1 MCPCEYPDGV
11 AIWQQY
17 FMGYLSL
24 QELAI
29 CVVLAVLAALIAAAY
44 FPVSVA
50 ISTLF
55 LTFVVAAIT
64 ISDVRHFIIPDVLS
78 LPAIPAGVLAFW
90 FASGGGGLQAVM
102 MSVLGA
108 LLGGASLYVIKAGY
122 ERVRHVEGL
131 GLGDVKLF
139 AAGGAWLGP
148 GNLAVTLLLASLAA
162 LIAVVIAMAITGRR
176 GITRMTPLPFGAFIA
191 PAIWLVWIYQQMQQ
205 IPSLSL
211 FGV

>member
-1 MCPCEYPDGV
+1 V
-11 AIWQQY
+11 AVWQHY
-17 FMGYLSL
+17 FMAYLSR
-24 QELAI
+24 QESAI
-29 CVVLAVLAALIAAAY
+29 CLVLAVLAALIAAAY
-44 FPVSVA
+44 FPVSVV

-55 LTFVVAAIT
+55 LTFVVSTIT

-90 FASGGGGLQAVM
+90 FASGGDGLQAITT
-102 MSVLGA
+102 SVLGA
-108 LLGGASLYVIKAGY
+108 LLGGASLYAIKAGY

-148 GNLAVTLLLASLAA
+148 GSLAGTLLLASLAA
-162 LIAVVIAMAITGRR
+162 VIAVVIAMAIKGRH
-176 GITRMTPLPFGAFIA
+176 GITRMTPMPFGAFIA
-191 PAIWLVWIYQQMQQ
+191 PAIWLVWMYQQVQK
-205 IPSLSL
+205 IPSLSF

>member
-1 MCPCEYPDGV
+1 M
-11 AIWQQY
+11 A
-17 FMGYLSL
+17 YLTR
-24 QELAI
+24 QESAI
-29 CVVLAVLAALIAAAY
+29 CLVLAALAALIAAAY
-44 FPVSVA
+44 FPVSAV

-55 LTFVVAAIT
+55 LTFVVLAIT
-64 ISDVRHFIIPDVLS
+64 ISDVRHFIIPDALS

-90 FASGGGGLQAVM
+90 FASGGDGLQAVI

-108 LLGGASLYVIKAGY
+108 LLAGTSLYVIKAGY

-148 GNLAVTLLLASLAA
+148 GDLAVTLLLASLAA
-162 LIAVVIAMAITGRR
+162 LIAVAIAMVITGRR

>member
-1 MCPCEYPDGV
+1 M
-11 AIWQQY
+11 
-17 FMGYLSL
+17 
-24 QELAI
+24 
-29 CVVLAVLAALIAAAY
+29 VLAVLAALVAAAC

-55 LTFVVAAIT
+55 LTFVVVAIT
-64 ISDVRHFIIPDVLS
+64 ISDVRHFIIPDMLS

-108 LLGGASLYVIKAGY
+108 LLGGASLYAIKAGY

-148 GNLAVTLLLASLAA
+148 GGLAVTLLLASLAA
-162 LIAVVIAMAITGRR
+162 LIAVVFAMAIKGRG

-191 PAIWLVWIYQQMQQ
+191 PAIWLVWMYHQMQQ
-205 IPSLSL
+205 NL
-211 FGV
+211 

>member
-1 MCPCEYPDGV
+1 M
-11 AIWQQY
+11 A
-17 FMGYLSL
+17 YLSRR
-24 QELAI
+24 ESAI
-29 CVVLAVLAALIAAAY
+29 CLVLAVLAALIAAAY
-44 FPVSVA
+44 FPVSVV

-90 FASGGGGLQAVM
+90 FVSGGDGLQATI

-108 LLGGASLYVIKAGY
+108 LLGGASLYAIKAGY

-148 GNLAVTLLLASLAA
+148 GDLAVTLLLASLAA
-162 LIAVVIAMAITGRR
+162 LIAVVIAMAIKGRR

-191 PAIWLVWIYQQMQQ
+191 PAIWLVWMYQQVQK
-205 IPSLSL
+205 IPSLSF